1 MTRFAFFQGEI
12 VPIEQAKISVMTHGL
27 HYGTACFAGIRG
39 YWNAERANL
48 YIFRIEDHFRRFL
61 ASSRML
67 LMDLPYTAADLVN
80 ITVDLVQREGY
91 REDCYIRPLAYKSTA
106 AIGVRLH
113 NLDAAVTIFSIPF
126 GKYIESETGAQ
137 AGTSTWRRVD
147 DTAIPARGK
156 LSGAYVNS
164 ALIKTE
170 AMANGFD
177 EAIVLNQDGH
187 VSEGS
192 AENILLVRDGQ
203 LISTPITANILEG
216 ITRRTLFELAR
227 AELGLEVIER
237 DVDRSELYVAD
248 EIMFCGTGVQ
258 IVAVTS
264 VDRRP
269 VGAGTMGPVVGELRR
284 LYFDAVRGNLSQ
296 YRHWCTPVYPEEL

>member
-203 LISTPITANILEG
+203 LISPPITANILEG

-227 AELGLEVIER
+227 RELGLEVIER